1 MIRSTAPASRRLLT
15 RLSYTAIFHENPKL
29 RSTTACNSAQNHQ
42 VMENSIL
49 KRRVLIGEVDNGL
62 N

>member
-1 MIRSTAPASRRLLT
+1 LLT
-15 RLSYTAIFHENPKL
+15 RLSYTAIFHENPK
-29 RSTTACNSAQNHQ
+29 RFSTTACNSAQHHQ
-42 VMENSIL
+42 VMENNIL